1 MKLFSLDTSFF
12 PFNFS
17 VVEDGKLRELYY
29 LSSEKKTLENLPE
42 ILSKHGVEL
51 SCFDAFA
58 VSVGVGYLTS
68 LRIGVTFMKT
78 VAYILRKPIVPYEN
92 LYLLGRFTPVESPKI
107 PFLRVSTNLFYRVF
121 EESVSEVRLY
131 GGESL
136 KGIGVGVSDLSGNWP
151 GEGAFYHPFF
161 PFSAYGGLYAWE
173 FLQENPAGKS
183 VFEIEPLYLKPP
195 L

>member
-17 VVEDGKLRELYY
+17 VVEDGKLKELYY

-151 GEGAFYHPFF
+151 GEGAFYHP
-161 PFSAYGGLYAWE
+161 
-173 FLQENPAGKS
+173 
-183 VFEIEPLYLKPP
+183 
-195 L
+195 